1 MSSENTTY
9 INYLIEISKSGR
21 QRGFLDLCEIILPN
35 VFTVVFRLV
44 NDTDLAKRIT
54 TRTLVNAWDEMK
66 DFDIRQS
73 FVDWIKNEAI
83 LFSIEELSKNTMLF
97 QISIEKS
104 KKDPEAKDLDSL
116 IMSLPPMSRVIF
128 VLHDLEGYSYTEIVR
143 FFPEFIED
151 ELKTNLIQTR
161 QYLIGS
167 IAQ

>member
-9 INYLIEISKSGR
+9 INYLIEISKTGR
-21 QRGFLDLCEIILPN
+21 QRGFLDLCEIMLPN

-44 NDTDLAKRIT
+44 NDAELAKKIT
-54 TRTLVNAWDEMK
+54 TGTFVKIWGEMK
-66 DFDIRQS
+66 EFDIRQS
-73 FVDWIKNEAI
+73 FLDWIKNEAV
-83 LFSIEELSKNTMLF
+83 LHSIDELAKNTALF

-104 KKDPEAKDLDSL
+104 SKDPEVKDLENL
-116 IMSLPPMSRVIF
+116 IRSLPPLNRVIF

>member
-9 INYLIEISKSGR
+9 INYLIEISKTGR

-35 VFTVVFRLV
+35 IYTVVFRLI
-44 NDTDLAKRIT
+44 NDVDLAKRIT
-54 TRTLVNAWDEMK
+54 IKTLVNAWGEMK
-66 DFDIRQS
+66 DFDIRQP
-73 FVDWIKNEAI
+73 FVNWIKNAAI
-83 LFSIEELSKNTMLF
+83 LLSVDELAKNPALS
-97 QISIEKS
+97 QPSAGLS
-104 KKDPEAKDLDSL
+104 NNQEAKDLENL
-116 IMSLPPMSRVIF
+116 IKQLAPMNRIIF
-128 VLHDLEGYSYTEIVR
+128 VLHDLEGYSYREIMR

>member
-35 VFTVVFRLV
+35 IFTVVFRLV

-54 TRTLVNAWDEMK
+54 AKTLVNAWSEIK
-66 DFDIRQS
+66 GYDIRQP
-73 FVDWIKNEAI
+73 FIDWIKNEAI
-83 LFSIEELSKNTMLF
+83 LFSIDELSKNTSLF
-97 QISIEKS
+97 QTSNEKS
-104 KKDPEAKDLDSL
+104 KKDPEANNLDGL
-116 IMSLPPMSRVIF
+116 ITSLPPMSRIIF
-128 VLHDLEGYSYTEIVR
+128 VLHDLEGYSYTQIVR